1 MIYKAYSSFTEILLN
16 QPETGM
22 GYQLIEA
29 KRPNQYYSQQFIV
42 YNAELIVDLNGS
54 FQENR
59 RKILNEGHDRMFSL
73 AHYADFSLSKVFNSR
88 ELRSFR
94 ELRSVRMF
102 SDSKMEEKGRH
113 SGGTGAI
120 DNAPIY
126 ANGEDIF
133 VRLSAYE
140 NDRRIDFENK
150 CLLDGTFTTTEE
162 DYLSCK
168 SHNDNPV
175 DRYALPND
183 EEIKWAFYVQP
194 KSYDK
199 YRPGIVQPANGH
211 NGGGVEA
218 LFDNGTSKN
227 TYLKKTSY

>member
-1 MIYKAYSSFTEILLN
+1 MIYKAFSSFTESLLSR
-16 QPETGM
+16 PETGM

-29 KRPNQYYSQQFIV
+29 KRPNRYSTQRFIV
-42 YNAELIVDLNGS
+42 YNAELIIDFNDS
-54 FQENR
+54 FQENK
-59 RKILNEGHDRMFSL
+59 RKILNEGYLTMFSKSDHL
-73 AHYADFSLSKVFNSR
+73 NLSLTSVLKR
-88 ELRSFR
+88 R

-102 SDSKMEEKGRH
+102 SESKMDDKGRK
-113 SGGTGAI
+113 SGGSGSV
-120 DNAPIY
+120 DHEPVY

-140 NDRRIDFENK
+140 NDRRIDFKNK
-150 CLLDGTFTTTEE
+150 CLLDGTYATTMD

-168 SHNDNPV
+168 RHNDDPV

-183 EEIKWAFYVQP
+183 EEIEWAFHIQP

-211 NGGGVEA
+211 NGGGIEA
-218 LFDNGTSKN
+218 LFDNGTSN
-227 TYLKKTSY
+227 GTYLKKTPY